1 MIAAGQAPAGLRI
14 TSKTIR
20 WPESVI
26 RRWQQSLSDDPP
38 IKVEFSTS
46 CPPYNEGEG
55 AAFAVRDCAKLLAL
69 NLVSLVDPADL
80 GRLSADLSNLYAARK
95 EAELRGKQFLVH
107 VAGQW
112 RTADRIYGEFDDG
125 NDEGGDDTPDEPKP
139 DSGGD
144 RQLDPVNRLLRH
156 YEKEGHR
163 FVDNLIASD
172 LAKEREQATVEPQPI
187 LNEAP
192 ESDGSGG
199 DDVLAETP
207 YEVWAREEQKRVHEI
222 LDEQAR
228 FFGVEPA
235 LNQSQD

>member
-1 MIAAGQAPAGLRI
+1 MLDPVLTEQQCADHVQVSVQTWRRMIAAGQAPAGLRI

-144 RQLDPVNRLLRH
+144 R
-156 YEKEGHR
+156 
-163 FVDNLIASD
+163 
-172 LAKEREQATVEPQPI
+172 
-187 LNEAP
+187 
-192 ESDGSGG
+192 
-199 DDVLAETP
+199 
-207 YEVWAREEQKRVHEI
+207 
-222 LDEQAR
+222 
-228 FFGVEPA
+228 
-235 LNQSQD
+235 